1 MIDEPL
7 RRIRSFG
14 PVVDAR
20 SRILILGSMP
30 GVMSLEKQEY
40 YGHPRNAFW
49 KIIYA
54 VFGRA
59 VEDDYRIR
67 CAFLKSRGVAL
78 WDVIESCER
87 PGSSDTAI
95 TNARPNDIT
104 RLVRG
109 HRAITAVLFNG
120 HAAEKIYKKHI
131 GYEALPAIACHV
143 LPSTS
148 PANTMEYEEKYTRW
162 KSAIREILGVA

>member
-14 PVVDAR
+14 PVADAR
-20 SRILILGSMP
+20 SRILILGSIP
-30 GVMSLEKQEY
+30 GAMSLAKKQY
-40 YGHPRNAFW
+40 YGNPLNQFW

-54 VFGRA
+54 VFGHA
-59 VEDDYRIR
+59 VEEDYRHR
-67 CAFLKSRGVAL
+67 CAFLKSKGVAL

-87 PGSSDTAI
+87 PGSSDSAI

-104 RLVRG
+104 RLVAE
-109 HRAITAVLFNG
+109 HRAISAILFNG
-120 HAAEKIYKKHI
+120 QAAEKIYKKHT
-131 GYEALPAIACHV
+131 GYEAAPDIAFRV

-148 PANTMEYEEKYTRW
+148 PANTMKYEEKYTRW
-162 KSAIREILGVA
+162 KSAIRESLGVS